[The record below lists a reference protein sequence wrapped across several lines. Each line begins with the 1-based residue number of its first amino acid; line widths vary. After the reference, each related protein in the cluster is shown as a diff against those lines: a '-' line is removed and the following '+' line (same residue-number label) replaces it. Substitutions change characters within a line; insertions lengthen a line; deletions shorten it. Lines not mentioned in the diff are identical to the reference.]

1 MKPTASADSVT
12 AQPAAG
18 PALSMLARNDHH
30 AAADYAQAL
39 QRRIYF
45 HEADGDSR
53 QAVSLV
59 GHARHTLA
67 SLRTTHDPAGIRTL
81 ALWAGAIIVTL
92 LAVLD
97 VVPLNWAAQAF
108 DLAVAGTWLVTAL
121 LLAASLAA
129 MLGFEMTRTNA
140 RKRTVLII
148 VVTLAYLG
156 LLVLRLQFLMTV
168 AGESLSSALLQAV
181 LLTAISAGLVLCGS
195 AVMARTQ
202 HFAVAR
208 AQARMRHA
216 EQLADDSVAS
226 RDAAARRMQRSAEV
240 LRLRAHTSQAPA
252 GIDHVSWIASLERE
266 IQALFPEQ

>member
-1 MKPTASADSVT
+1 MKPTASADSGT

-18 PALSMLARNDHH
+18 PALSTLARDDQH
-30 AAADYAQAL
+30 AAADLAEAR
-39 QRRIYF
+39 QRRIHF
-45 HEADGDSR
+45 HEADGDTR
-53 QAVSLV
+53 QAL
-59 GHARHTLA
+59 GLADDARHELA

-81 ALWAGAIIVTL
+81 ALWAGAIGVAL
-92 LAVLD
+92 LAFLD

-148 VVTLAYLG
+148 VVTLGYLG
-156 LLVLRLQFLMTV
+156 LLALRLQFLMTV
-168 AGESLSSALLQAV
+168 ASEPLSSALQAV
-181 LLTAISAGLVLCGS
+181 LLTAVSAGLVLCGS
-195 AVMARTQ
+195 AVMARMQ

-208 AQARMRHA
+208 ARARVRRA
-216 EQLADDSVAS
+216 EQLAEDAAA
-226 RDAAARRMQRSAEV
+226 RRNAAARRMQRSAEV
-240 LRLRAHTSQAPA
+240 LRLRAHSAQAPIR
-252 GIDHVSWIASLERE
+252 IDHVSWTASLERE